1 MSEMDD
7 CSKIIKN
14 TFNNI
19 SKRSAYSQ
27 LLIGVTSGWATGF
40 TTMKIGKFA
49 AFAIGGSIILLEIA
63 HQEGIIEVNWS
74 KMTKSVGSIANK
86 VESSVLGRETTW
98 VDKTE
103 RFVDDKMVK
112 AESLLKNKGK
122 KVKKWYTKLIG
133 DEDGPKV
140 NELHIFTAAF
150 FGGVALGIATG

>member
-1 MSEMDD
+1 MDD
-7 CSKIIKN
+7 YSKILKN

-19 SKRSAYSQ
+19 SHQSAYSQ

-49 AFAIGGSIILLEIA
+49 AFAIGGSIILMEIA
-63 HQEGIIEVNWS
+63 HQEGIIEVNWPRL
-74 KMTKSVGSIANK
+74 TKGFASIANK
-86 VESSVLGRETTW
+86 VESSILGREMTW

-103 RFVDDKMVK
+103 RYVDDKMVK
-112 AESLLKNKGK
+112 AEGLLKNNSK
-122 KVKKWYTKLIG
+122 KVRKWYTKLIG